1 MISPSGLAS
10 TPIPRDTVADS
21 AKAPLEKRWRR
32 LAPLGTH
39 SMISDTPASQTN
51 HPSNRHTALQPGSGP
66 TFVDSSAAEPDG
78 SSFRSVQSH
87 QDSRV
92 PMSERAV
99 AYLNQWDAGRAALST
114 NTSDAA
120 VNLPAPMPESHRSAA
135 PAVGVQDSTADGKE
149 RAEVAE
155 ASAKAPST
163 PVSMP
168 GGSKGVDIVMN
179 SPEAEIPRD
188 DKFPGSEVR
197 PTEDKAETV
206 VRNREAGNHTSRE
219 LKDEVDIEQ
228 EHKASS
234 DRKSNTKEE
243 HPKRIHHGD
252 DDTDVEIVL
261 TKKMDNKT
269 TAENHRGASTKTKE
283 PKLDRVIKR
292 GVAYVKKPEPK
303 ARKGKMMPK
312 IVD

>member
-1 MISPSGLAS
+1 
-10 TPIPRDTVADS
+10 
-21 AKAPLEKRWRR
+21 
-32 LAPLGTH
+32 
-39 SMISDTPASQTN
+39 MISDTPASQTN
-51 HPSNRHTALQPGSGP
+51 PPSNRHTALQPESGP
-66 TFVDSSAAEPDG
+66 TFTDSSAAEPDG
-78 SSFRSVQSH
+78 SGFRSVQSH

-92 PMSERAV
+92 PMSERAA

-120 VNLPAPMPESHRSAA
+120 VNFPAPMPESHRSAA
-135 PAVGVQDSTADGKE
+135 PAVGVQDSTAGGEE

-168 GGSKGVDIVMN
+168 GGSNGVDIVMN
-179 SPEAEIPRD
+179 SPEAEIPKD

-197 PTEDKAETV
+197 LTEDKTRTV
-206 VRNREAGNHTSRE
+206 VRNREVENHPSRE
-219 LKDEVDIEQ
+219 LKDEVETKQ
-228 EHKASS
+228 EHKASD
-234 DRKSNTKEE
+234 DRTSNTKEE
-243 HPKRIHHGD
+243 LPKPIHNGD
-252 DDTDVEIVL
+252 DDTDVEPIL
-261 TKKMDNKT
+261 MKKMDNKT
-269 TAENHRGASTKTKE
+269 ATAIHRGASTKTKE

>member
-1 MISPSGLAS
+1 MISPRGFAS

-21 AKAPLEKRWRR
+21 AKAP
-32 LAPLGTH
+32 
-39 SMISDTPASQTN
+39 
-51 HPSNRHTALQPGSGP
+51 GP
-66 TFVDSSAAEPDG
+66 TFTDSSAAEPDG
-78 SSFRSVQSH
+78 SGFRSVQSH

-92 PMSERAV
+92 PMSERAA

-135 PAVGVQDSTADGKE
+135 PAVGAQDSTTGGEE

-179 SPEAEIPRD
+179 SPEAEIPKD

-243 HPKRIHHGD
+243 HPKRIHHRD
-252 DDTDVEIVL
+252 DDTDVEVVL

-269 TAENHRGASTKTKE
+269 TTDNHRGASTKTKE